1 MFYNIFLEEIY
12 CSDPNRSLDFV
23 FLTVKNVDMI
33 SETTAERSN
42 DRLGFKQD
50 KARKNCCFCN
60 KKRGC
65 AE

>member
-50 KARKNCCFCN
+50 KERKN
-60 KKRGC
+60 
-65 AE
+65 